1 MNSLSSTVDWILAVS
16 INMKSNNQVLTS
28 NTQICYG
35 YNYDDIGFITFKI
48 NISEKILLLKQHTNQ
63 FIYGR

>member
-28 NTQICYG
+28 NKQICYG

-48 NISEKILLLKQHTNQ
+48 NISEK
-63 FIYGR
+63 YCY